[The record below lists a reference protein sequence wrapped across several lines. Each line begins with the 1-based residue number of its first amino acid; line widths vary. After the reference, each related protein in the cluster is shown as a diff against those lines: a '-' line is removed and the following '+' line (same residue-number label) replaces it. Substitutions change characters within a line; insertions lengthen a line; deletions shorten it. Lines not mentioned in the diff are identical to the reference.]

1 MVAMQGSMEFEPGR
15 DQGVAENDGV
25 DPAGEVLERLAL
37 RARAGDREARN
48 ALFLSQQGLVAI
60 LSRRAKGLVRS
71 LEGRDQS
78 LQPGDIDPQ
87 AVLEVCALVDDW
99 EPGLMPFVSYLRR
112 LLPWRLLHY
121 VRRSVRY
128 RSGLR
133 VLPLTSL
140 APSDGEEA
148 GESGEPGIEDVS
160 TRDKIISIES
170 RDAWKHHTESLDEA
184 MRRAVSLRYGLGFSS
199 REIASMEGRSRRTID
214 RDLHAAMQQIKRS
227 VQEEWENCS

>member
-1 MVAMQGSMEFEPGR
+1 MVAMQGSMESEARSG
-15 DQGVAENDGV
+15 QGAGEKEGV
-25 DPAGEVLERLAL
+25 DPAGEALERLAL

-48 ALFLSQQGLVAI
+48 TLFLSQQGLVEI

-78 LQPGDIDPQ
+78 LQPGDIDQQ
-87 AVLEVCALVDDW
+87 AFLEFCALVEDW

-140 APSDGEEA
+140 AQSAGEDA
-148 GESGEPGIEDVS
+148 GESGEPGIEDVA

-199 REIASMEGRSRRTID
+199 REIASMEGRSRRTVD
-214 RDLHAAMQQIKRS
+214 RDLRTAMQKIKRS
-227 VQEEWENCS
+227 LQEEWENCS

>member
-1 MVAMQGSMEFEPGR
+1 MVAMQGSMESEARSG
-15 DQGVAENDGV
+15 QGAGEKEGV
-25 DPAGEVLERLAL
+25 DPAGEALERLAL

-48 ALFLSQQGLVAI
+48 TLFLSQQGLVEI

-78 LQPGDIDPQ
+78 LQPGDIDQQ
-87 AVLEVCALVDDW
+87 AFLEFCALVEDW

-140 APSDGEEA
+140 AQSAGEDA
-148 GESGEPGIEDVS
+148 GESGEPGIEDVA

-227 VQEEWENCS
+227 VQEEWEDCS